1 MAKKIKGYDNGHIC
15 DDCKHCEWHTQ
26 YWNLDP
32 LGQPITF
39 GCKQG
44 VFEHGEIREKRACK
58 EWEHKQRNAAKR
70 AASGFRWVG
79 AHSEGICLA
88 TSGNAAYHTNKTKN

>member
-1 MAKKIKGYDNGHIC
+1 MAKKIIKYDNGHIC

-39 GCKQG
+39 GCKLG
-44 VFEHGEIREKRACK
+44 KFGEFGEIRGHKACE
-58 EWEHKQRNAAKR
+58 EWKQR
-70 AASGFRWVG
+70 
-79 AHSEGICLA
+79 
-88 TSGNAAYHTNKTKN
+88 

>member
-1 MAKKIKGYDNGHIC
+1 LREVKKKVFVKSRKRYMAKKIIKYDNGHIC

-39 GCKQG
+39 GCKLS
-44 VFEHGEIREKRACK
+44 VFEHGEIRGKKACAK
-58 EWEHKQRNAAKR
+58 WEHK
-70 AASGFRWVG
+70 
-79 AHSEGICLA
+79 
-88 TSGNAAYHTNKTKN
+88 